1 LPEVNKETQAQIIS
15 LVSDFVRR
23 DVLPVVKDLEAKDI
37 YPEDLIDQMA
47 ELGLFGIT
55 IPQQYGGMGLDHTT
69 FAMIFEELSKG
80 WMSLTGP
87 IGTHHVMAS
96 IISNFGTP
104 TQKETWLPK
113 MASGE
118 IRGGL
123 GLTEPSGGSDIQAIQ
138 TKAVKNG
145 NYYEITGS
153 KMFITNGDHGHAF
166 AVLAKTNENAN
177 PAYRGMSCF
186 IVSKDSP
193 GFSVGK
199 KLDKLGYKGV
209 STCELIFQDAK
220 VPENE
225 LVGQVEGKGFAQVL
239 SALESGRINV
249 AARAV
254 GVAQAAFEDAIKYS
268 QTRETF
274 GKPISSHQAIQLKL
288 ADMATKIQA
297 ARLLTYEAAKD
308 KDNGKRVDLQSGMAK
323 LFASEMCAYVAMES
337 MRIHGGYGYIKDLPV
352 ERYYRDAPLMI
363 IGEGTNEILSLLIA
377 KRLLDEYKL

>member
-1 LPEVNKETQAQIIS
+1 MAEVNKDIQTQIIS
-15 LVSDFVRR
+15 LVSDFVTR

-47 ELGLFGIT
+47 DFGLFGIT
-55 IPQQYGGMGLDHTT
+55 IPKEYGGMGLDHIT

-96 IISNFGTP
+96 IISNFGTSN
-104 TQKETWLPK
+104 QKDRWLPK

-138 TKAVKNG
+138 TKAIKNG
-145 NYYEITGS
+145 QYYEITGS

-166 AVLAKTNENAN
+166 AVLAKTDENSI
-177 PAYRGMSCF
+177 PPYKGMSCF
-186 IVSKDSP
+186 IVSKETP

-209 STCELIFQDAK
+209 STCELIFQRAK
-220 VPENE
+220 VSETE
-225 LVGQVEGKGFAQVL
+225 LVGEVEGKGFSQVL
-239 SALESGRINV
+239 SALETGRINV
-249 AARAV
+249 AARAI
-254 GVAQAAFEDAIKYS
+254 GVAQAAFEAAIKYS

-297 ARLLTYEAAKD
+297 ARLLTYDAAKD
-308 KDNGKRVDLQSGMAK
+308 KDHGKRVDLQSGMAK
-323 LFASEMCAYVAMES
+323 LFASEMCAFVAMES
-337 MRIHGGYGYIKDLPV
+337 MRIHGGYGYIKDLPI

-377 KRLLDEYKL
+377 KRLLDKYKL

>member
-1 LPEVNKETQAQIIS
+1 
-15 LVSDFVRR
+15 
-23 DVLPVVKDLEAKDI
+23 
-37 YPEDLIDQMA
+37 MA

-254 GVAQAAFEDAIKYS
+254 GVAQAAFEDAIRYS
-268 QTRETF
+268 QNRESF

>member
-1 LPEVNKETQAQIIS
+1 MPEVNKETQAQIIS

-138 TKAVKNG
+138 TKAVKNDDH
-145 NYYEITGS
+145 YEITGS

-166 AVLAKTNENAN
+166 AILVINIWT
-177 PAYRGMSCF
+177 
-186 IVSKDSP
+186 IV
-193 GFSVGK
+193 
-199 KLDKLGYKGV
+199 
-209 STCELIFQDAK
+209 C
-220 VPENE
+220 
-225 LVGQVEGKGFAQVL
+225 
-239 SALESGRINV
+239 
-249 AARAV
+249 
-254 GVAQAAFEDAIKYS
+254 
-268 QTRETF
+268 
-274 GKPISSHQAIQLKL
+274 
-288 ADMATKIQA
+288 
-297 ARLLTYEAAKD
+297 YEA
-308 KDNGKRVDLQSGMAK
+308 
-323 LFASEMCAYVAMES
+323 
-337 MRIHGGYGYIKDLPV
+337 
-352 ERYYRDAPLMI
+352 
-363 IGEGTNEILSLLIA
+363 
-377 KRLLDEYKL
+377 

>member
-1 LPEVNKETQAQIIS
+1 MAEVNKDIQTQIIS
-15 LVSDFVRR
+15 LVSDFVSR
-23 DVLPVVKDLEAKDI
+23 DVLPVVKDLEDKDV

-47 ELGLFGIT
+47 DLGLFGIT
-55 IPQQYGGMGLDHTT
+55 IPKEYGGMGLDHIT

-96 IISNFGTP
+96 IISNFGTSN
-104 TQKETWLPK
+104 QKDRWLPK

-138 TKAVKNG
+138 TKAIKNG
-145 NYYEITGS
+145 QYYEITGS

-166 AVLAKTNENAN
+166 AVLAKTDENSM
-177 PAYRGMSCF
+177 PPYKGMSCF
-186 IVSKDSP
+186 IVSKKTP

-209 STCELIFQDAK
+209 STCELIFQRAK
-220 VPENE
+220 VSETE
-225 LVGQVEGKGFAQVL
+225 LVGEVEGKGFSQVL
-239 SALESGRINV
+239 SALETGRINV
-249 AARAV
+249 AARAI
-254 GVAQAAFEDAIKYS
+254 GVAQAAFEAAIKYS

-297 ARLLTYEAAKD
+297 ARLLTYDAAKD
-308 KDNGKRVDLQSGMAK
+308 KDHGKRVDLQSGMAK
-323 LFASEMCAYVAMES
+323 LFASEMCAFVAMES
-337 MRIHGGYGYIKDLPV
+337 MRIHGGYGYIKDLPI

>member
-1 LPEVNKETQAQIIS
+1 
-15 LVSDFVRR
+15 
-23 DVLPVVKDLEAKDI
+23 
-37 YPEDLIDQMA
+37 
-47 ELGLFGIT
+47 
-55 IPQQYGGMGLDHTT
+55 
-69 FAMIFEELSKG
+69 
-80 WMSLTGP
+80 
-87 IGTHHVMAS
+87 
-96 IISNFGTP
+96 
-104 TQKETWLPK
+104 
-113 MASGE
+113 
-118 IRGGL
+118 
-123 GLTEPSGGSDIQAIQ
+123 
-138 TKAVKNG
+138 
-145 NYYEITGS
+145 
-153 KMFITNGDHGHAF
+153 MFITNGEHGHAF
-166 AVLAKTNENAN
+166 AILAKTDENAN
-177 PAYRGMSCF
+177 PPYKGMSCF
-186 IVSKDSP
+186 IVSKDVQ

-209 STCELIFQDAK
+209 STCELIFQAAR
-220 VPENE
+220 VPETE
-225 LVGQVEGKGFAQVL
+225 LVGQIEGKGFGQVL

-274 GKPISSHQAIQLKL
+274 GKSISSHQAIQLKL

-297 ARLLTYEAAKD
+297 ARLLTYEAAKY

-363 IGEGTNEILSLLIA
+363 IGEGTNEILSVLIA

>member
-1 LPEVNKETQAQIIS
+1 LAEVNKDIQTQIIS
-15 LVSDFVRR
+15 LVSDFVTR

-47 ELGLFGIT
+47 DFGLFGIT
-55 IPQQYGGMGLDHTT
+55 IPKEYGGMGLDHIT

-96 IISNFGTP
+96 IISNFGTSN
-104 TQKETWLPK
+104 QKDRWLPK

-138 TKAVKNG
+138 TKAIKNG
-145 NYYEITGS
+145 QYYEITGS

-166 AVLAKTNENAN
+166 AVLAKTDENSI
-177 PAYRGMSCF
+177 PPYKGMSCF
-186 IVSKDSP
+186 IVSKETP

-209 STCELIFQDAK
+209 STCELIFQRAK
-220 VPENE
+220 VSETE
-225 LVGQVEGKGFAQVL
+225 LVGEVEGKGFSQVL
-239 SALESGRINV
+239 SALETGRINV
-249 AARAV
+249 AARAI
-254 GVAQAAFEDAIKYS
+254 GVAQAAFEAAIKYS

-297 ARLLTYEAAKD
+297 ARLLTYDAAKD
-308 KDNGKRVDLQSGMAK
+308 KDHGKRVDLQSGMAK
-323 LFASEMCAYVAMES
+323 LFASEMCAFVAMES
-337 MRIHGGYGYIKDLPV
+337 MRIHGGYGYIKDLPI

-377 KRLLDEYKL
+377 KRLLDKYKL